1 MSRTRTSH
9 TRQAHYHHTPDS
21 RTRDGRF
28 AHVVVVTLTD
38 QGLTTAEEPTIVRC
52 MTSSDKPGTAAAA
65 PSDSAENAGNAGA
78 TSIAARDWS
87 SAAADPQYRAA
98 VVDLLGA
105 LAYGELA
112 AFERLAEDAK
122 LAPTLADKAELAK
135 MASAEFH
142 HFERLRD
149 RLAEVGEEPTGAME
163 PFVAA
168 YDGFHK
174 QTDPSDWL
182 EGLVKAYVGDSIASD
197 FYREVAARLDTDTRE
212 LVLAVL
218 DDTGHAEFAVEKV
231 RAAIDADPRVGG
243 RLALWARRLMGE
255 ALSQSQR
262 VVADRDALST
272 MLVGGVADG
281 FDLAE
286 VGRMFS
292 RITEAHTKR
301 MAALG
306 LAA

>member
-1 MSRTRTSH
+1 MRFMT
-9 TRQAHYHHTPDS
+9 TPDH
-21 RTRDGRF
+21 
-28 AHVVVVTLTD
+28 A
-38 QGLTTAEEPTIVRC
+38 AETPAESTGV
-52 MTSSDKPGTAAAA
+52 AAQ
-65 PSDSAENAGNAGA
+65 
-78 TSIAARDWS
+78 DWDRAS
-87 SAAADPQYRAA
+87 ADPQYRAA

-122 LAPTLADKAELAK
+122 LAPTLADKAALAK

-149 RLAEVGEEPTGAME
+149 RLAAIGAEPTESMQ

-168 YDGFHK
+168 LDGFHR
-174 QTDPSDWL
+174 QTAPSDWL

-197 FYREVAARLDTDTRE
+197 FYREVAARLDRDTRA

-218 DDTGHAEFAVEKV
+218 DDTGHAGFAIEKV

-262 VVADRDALST
+262 VVAERDALST
-272 MLVGGVADG
+272 MLVGGGADG

>member
-1 MSRTRTSH
+1 ME
-9 TRQAHYHHTPDS
+9 TPD
-21 RTRDGRF
+21 TPDK
-28 AHVVVVTLTD
+28 AEQPTATTD
-38 QGLTTAEEPTIVRC
+38 P
-52 MTSSDKPGTAAAA
+52 SSPEQVESG
-65 PSDSAENAGNAGA
+65 
-78 TSIAARDWS
+78 IAAQNWNEAS
-87 SAAADPQYRAA
+87 ADPQYRAA

-122 LAPTLADKAELAK
+122 LAPTLADKGKLAA
-135 MASAEFH
+135 MAAAEFH
-142 HFERLRD
+142 HFDALRERLAQVD
-149 RLAEVGEEPTGAME
+149 VDPTEAMQ
-163 PFVAA
+163 PFVTSL
-168 YDGFHK
+168 DEFHR
-174 QTDPSDWL
+174 QTAPSDWL
-182 EGLVKAYVGDSIASD
+182 EGLIKAYVGDSIASD
-197 FYREVAARLDTDTRE
+197 FYREVAIRLDSDTRA
-212 LVLAVL
+212 LVLGVL
-218 DDTGHAEFAVEKV
+218 DDTGHSRFAVEKV
-231 RAAIDADPRVGG
+231 RAAIEADPRVGG

-255 ALSQSQR
+255 ALSQAQR

-272 MLVGGVADG
+272 MLVGGLADG

>member
-1 MSRTRTSH
+1 ME
-9 TRQAHYHHTPDS
+9 TPQNP
-21 RTRDGRF
+21 
-28 AHVVVVTLTD
+28 AEEAAAEP
-38 QGLTTAEEPTIVRC
+38 TAEAALTGVAA
-52 MTSSDKPGTAAAA
+52 SDW
-65 PSDSAENAGNAGA
+65 AEA
-78 TSIAARDWS
+78 SRD
-87 SAAADPQYRAA
+87 PRYRAA

-122 LAPTLADKAELAK
+122 LAPGIPDKAALAR

-142 HFERLRD
+142 HFEQLTERLRQID
-149 RLAEVGEEPTGAME
+149 EDPTDAMAPFAAPLDEFHRLTA
-163 PFVAA
+163 
-168 YDGFHK
+168 
-174 QTDPSDWL
+174 PSDWL
-182 EGLVKAYVGDSIASD
+182 EGLVKAYVGDAIAAD
-197 FYREVAARLDTDTRE
+197 FYREVASRLDSDTRG
-212 LVLAVL
+212 LVLRVL
-218 DDTGHAEFAVEKV
+218 DDTGHATFAVEKV
-231 RAAIDADPRVGG
+231 RAAIEAEPRVGG

-255 ALSQSQR
+255 ALSQAQR

-286 VGRMFS
+286 IGRMFS

-306 LAA
+306 LSA

>member
-1 MSRTRTSH
+1 ME
-9 TRQAHYHHTPDS
+9 TPDN
-21 RTRDGRF
+21 
-28 AHVVVVTLTD
+28 A
-38 QGLTTAEEPTIVRC
+38 TADAPATPDEPT
-52 MTSSDKPGTAAAA
+52 G
-65 PSDSAENAGNAGA
+65 
-78 TSIAARDWS
+78 IADRTWEE
-87 SAAADPQYRAA
+87 AAADPQYRAA
-98 VVDLLGA
+98 VIDLLGA

-122 LAPTLADKAELAK
+122 LASTTDDKAALAK
-135 MASAEFH
+135 MATAEFH
-142 HFERLRD
+142 HFERLRE
-149 RLAEVGEEPTGAME
+149 RLAQIDAEPNAAME
-163 PFVAA
+163 PFAA
-168 YDGFHK
+168 ALDEFHR
-174 QTDPSDWL
+174 QTAPSDWL

-197 FYREVAARLDTDTRE
+197 FYREVAARLDSDTKE
-212 LVLAVL
+212 LVLGVL
-218 DDTGHAEFAVEKV
+218 DDTGHASFAVEKV
-231 RAAIDADPRVGG
+231 RAAIEADPRVGG

-255 ALSQSQR
+255 ALSQAQR

>member
-1 MSRTRTSH
+1 MRSME
-9 TRQAHYHHTPDS
+9 TPDN
-21 RTRDGRF
+21 
-28 AHVVVVTLTD
+28 
-38 QGLTTAEEPTIVRC
+38 
-52 MTSSDKPGTAAAA
+52 
-65 PSDSAENAGNAGA
+65 AENATEPVAAHTG
-78 TSIAARDWS
+78 IAAQDWAKAS
-87 SAAADPQYRAA
+87 ADPQYRAA

-122 LAPTLADKAELAK
+122 LAPTLDDKAELAK
-135 MASAEFH
+135 MAAAEFQ
-142 HFERLRD
+142 HFQRLRD
-149 RLAEVGEEPTGAME
+149 RLAAIDVEPTGAMQ
-163 PFVAA
+163 PFAA
-168 YDGFHK
+168 ALDEFHR
-174 QTDPSDWL
+174 QTAPSDWL

-197 FYREVAARLDTDTRE
+197 FYREVAARLDSDTRA

-218 DDTGHAEFAVEKV
+218 DDTGHASFAIEKV
-231 RAAIDADPRVGG
+231 RAAIEAEPRVGG

-255 ALSQSQR
+255 ALSQAQR

-286 VGRMFS
+286 VGKMFS

>member
-1 MSRTRTSH
+1 ME
-9 TRQAHYHHTPDS
+9 TPDTPAD
-21 RTRDGRF
+21 RPE
-28 AHVVVVTLTD
+28 A
-38 QGLTTAEEPTIVRC
+38 TTPEFT
-52 MTSSDKPGTAAAA
+52 G
-65 PSDSAENAGNAGA
+65 
-78 TSIAARDWS
+78 IAALTWDE
-87 SAAADPQYRAA
+87 AAVDPQYAAA

-122 LAPTLADKAELAK
+122 LAPTVGDKAQLAA

-142 HFERLRD
+142 HFARLRD
-149 RLAEVGEEPTGAME
+149 RLAEIDADATAAME

-168 YDGFHK
+168 LDEFHRL
-174 QTDPSDWL
+174 TAPSDWL

-197 FYREVAARLDTDTRE
+197 FYREVAARLDSDTRS

-218 DDTGHAEFAVEKV
+218 DDTGHGNFAVEKV
-231 RAAIDADPRVGG
+231 RAAIEADGRVGG

-255 ALSQSQR
+255 ALSQAQR
-262 VVADRDALST
+262 VVAERDALST

-286 VGRMFS
+286 VGRMFT

>member
-1 MSRTRTSH
+1 MRFMT
-9 TRQAHYHHTPDS
+9 TPDNAS
-21 RTRDGRF
+21 D
-28 AHVVVVTLTD
+28 A
-38 QGLTTAEEPTIVRC
+38 TAEPTAG
-52 MTSSDKPGTAAAA
+52 PTAESTTVAAQ
-65 PSDSAENAGNAGA
+65 DWA
-78 TSIAARDWS
+78 TASV
-87 SAAADPQYRAA
+87 DPQYHAA
-98 VVDLLGA
+98 VVDLIGA

-122 LAPTLADKAELAK
+122 LAPTLGDKAELAK

-142 HFERLRD
+142 HFEQLRARLTEIGVD
-149 RLAEVGEEPTGAME
+149 PTQAME

-168 YDGFHK
+168 LDGFHK
-174 QTDPSDWL
+174 QTAPSDWL

-197 FYREVAARLDTDTRE
+197 FYREVAARLDADTRQ

-218 DDTGHAEFAVEKV
+218 DDTGHASFAVEKV

>member
-1 MSRTRTSH
+1 MSTRPRRLPEIVAGVAAARGLRVTNFSVRRAQPNVL
-9 TRQAHYHHTPDS
+9 TGNMTALPQSAVTVSWAR
-21 RTRDGRF
+21 GEF
-28 AHVVVVTLTD
+28 ASAAPLVHPSARNGAIEVFFGAQTATGTGTAPFGWSPARVLHAYIPSNQGGD
-38 QGLTTAEEPTIVRC
+38 GLTFGYGNPFAAE
-52 MTSSDKPGTAAAA
+52 A
-65 PSDSAENAGNAGA
+65 P
-78 TSIAARDWS
+78 
-87 SAAADPQYRAA
+87 
-98 VVDLLGA
+98 LL
-105 LAYGELA
+105 
-112 AFERLAEDAK
+112 
-122 LAPTLADKAELAK
+122 
-135 MASAEFH
+135 
-142 HFERLRD
+142 
-149 RLAEVGEEPTGAME
+149 VGSLTQ
-163 PFVAA
+163 
-168 YDGFHK
+168 H
-174 QTDPSDWL
+174 
-182 EGLVKAYVGDSIASD
+182 
-197 FYREVAARLDTDTRE
+197 FYREVAAHLDSDTRS

-218 DDTGHAEFAVEKV
+218 DDTGHAGFAVEKV
-231 RAAIDADPRVGG
+231 RAAIDEDPRVGG

>member
-1 MSRTRTSH
+1 LTARTS
-9 TRQAHYHHTPDS
+9 TIDETPKSS
-21 RTRDGRF
+21 REF
-28 AHVVVVTLTD
+28 VKALTLTD
-38 QGLTTAEEPTIVRC
+38 ATMLVAGSMIGSGIFIV
-52 MTSSDKPGTAAAA
+52 
-65 PSDSAENAGNAGA
+65 SADISRSVGSPFWLLMAWIVAG
-78 TSIAARDWS
+78 
-87 SAAADPQYRAA
+87 
-98 VVDLLGA
+98 VVTMLGA

-122 LAPTLADKAELAK
+122 LAPSLADKAALAR
-135 MASAEFH
+135 MASAEFQ
-142 HFERLRD
+142 HFEQLNEQLRAID
-149 RLAEVGEEPTGAME
+149 AHPTEAME
-163 PFVAA
+163 PFARA
-168 YDGFHK
+168 LDEFHR
-174 QTDPSDWL
+174 QTAPSDWL

-197 FYREVAARLDTDTRE
+197 FYREVAARLDIDTRA

-218 DDTGHAEFAVEKV
+218 ADTGHGNFAVEKV
-231 RAAIDADPRVGG
+231 RAAIEADPRLGG

-255 ALSQSQR
+255 ALSQAQR

>member
-1 MSRTRTSH
+1 ME
-9 TRQAHYHHTPDS
+9 TPDNAA
-21 RTRDGRF
+21 RTPDE
-28 AHVVVVTLTD
+28 AP
-38 QGLTTAEEPTIVRC
+38 APT
-52 MTSSDKPGTAAAA
+52 G
-65 PSDSAENAGNAGA
+65 
-78 TSIAARDWS
+78 IAAGSWS
-87 SAAADPQYRAA
+87 TASVDPHYRAA

-122 LAPTLADKAELAK
+122 LAPTLGDKAELAK

-142 HFERLRD
+142 HFEQLTKRLSD
-149 RLAEVGEEPTGAME
+149 IGENPTGAME
-163 PFVAA
+163 PFAKA
-168 YDGFHK
+168 LDDFHR
-174 QTDPSDWL
+174 QTAPSDWL

-197 FYREVAARLDTDTRE
+197 FYREVAIRLDADTRD

-218 DDTGHAEFAVEKV
+218 DDTGHGNFAVEKV
-231 RAAIDADPRVGG
+231 RAAIEAEPRVGG

-255 ALSQSQR
+255 ALSQAQR

>member
-1 MSRTRTSH
+1 ME
-9 TRQAHYHHTPDS
+9 TPDK
-21 RTRDGRF
+21 
-28 AHVVVVTLTD
+28 
-38 QGLTTAEEPTIVRC
+38 TTAAQADAANRESEDDGAGRTGIAAQDWAQASAEPT
-52 MTSSDKPGTAAAA
+52 
-65 PSDSAENAGNAGA
+65 
-78 TSIAARDWS
+78 
-87 SAAADPQYRAA
+87 YRAA

-122 LAPTLADKAELAK
+122 LAPTLGDKAELAA

-142 HFERLRD
+142 HFERLSERITQID
-149 RLAEVGEEPTGAME
+149 EEPTAAME
-163 PFVAA
+163 PFAA
-168 YDGFHK
+168 ALDEFHR
-174 QTDPSDWL
+174 QTAPSDWL
-182 EGLVKAYVGDSIASD
+182 EGLIKAYVGDSIASD
-197 FYREVAARLDTDTRE
+197 FYREVAERLDADTRA
-212 LVLAVL
+212 LVLGVL
-218 DDTGHAEFAVEKV
+218 DDTGHSNFAVEKV
-231 RAAIDADPRVGG
+231 RAAIEADPRLGG

-255 ALSQSQR
+255 ALSQAQR
-262 VVADRDALST
+262 VVAERDSLST
-272 MLVGGVADG
+272 MLVGGLADG

>member
-1 MSRTRTSH
+1 METSD
-9 TRQAHYHHTPDS
+9 TTPAE
-21 RTRDGRF
+21 TAPAADG
-28 AHVVVVTLTD
+28 
-38 QGLTTAEEPTIVRC
+38 G
-52 MTSSDKPGTAAAA
+52 AAAGTPGA
-65 PSDSAENAGNAGA
+65 PAAGG
-78 TSIAARDWS
+78 IAAQDWS
-87 SAAADPQYRAA
+87 TASADSEYRAA

-122 LAPTLADKAELAK
+122 LAPTLADKADLAA

-142 HFERLRD
+142 HFDRLRE
-149 RLAEVGEEPTGAME
+149 RLAEIGEEPTGAME
-163 PFVAA
+163 PFAA
-168 YDGFHK
+168 ALDEFHR
-174 QTDPSDWL
+174 QTAPSDWL
-182 EGLVKAYVGDSIASD
+182 EGLIKAYVGDSIASD
-197 FYREVAARLDTDTRE
+197 FYREVAVRLDADTRE
-212 LVLAVL
+212 LVLRVL
-218 DDTGHAEFAVEKV
+218 DDTGHSSFAVEKV
-231 RAAIDADPRVGG
+231 RAAIEADPRVGG
-243 RLALWARRLMGE
+243 RLARWARRLMGE
-255 ALSQSQR
+255 ALSQAQR
-262 VVADRDALST
+262 VVAERDALST

>member
-1 MSRTRTSH
+1 MVAALVGLAIVRSME
-9 TRQAHYHHTPDS
+9 TPD
-21 RTRDGRF
+21 TP
-28 AHVVVVTLTD
+28 AETPAE
-38 QGLTTAEEPTIVRC
+38 TTIAAK
-52 MTSSDKPGTAAAA
+52 DWAAA
-65 PSDSAENAGNAGA
+65 S
-78 TSIAARDWS
+78 
-87 SAAADPQYRAA
+87 ADPQYRAA

-122 LAPTLADKAELAK
+122 LAPSLEDKAELAA

-142 HFERLRD
+142 HFEQLRARLTTIEAD
-149 RLAEVGEEPTGAME
+149 PTAAME
-163 PFVAA
+163 PFAA
-168 YDGFHK
+168 ALDEFHR
-174 QTDPSDWL
+174 QTAPSDWL

-197 FYREVAARLDTDTRE
+197 FYREVAARLDADTRE

-218 DDTGHAEFAVEKV
+218 DDTGHASFAVEKV
-231 RAAIDADPRVGG
+231 RSAIEAEPRVGG

-255 ALSQSQR
+255 ALSQAQR

-286 VGRMFS
+286 VGRMFT

-306 LAA
+306 LSA

>member
-1 MSRTRTSH
+1 ME
-9 TRQAHYHHTPDS
+9 TPDTS
-21 RTRDGRF
+21 PAAG
-28 AHVVVVTLTD
+28 AAE
-38 QGLTTAEEPTIVRC
+38 QGSD
-52 MTSSDKPGTAAAA
+52 TSGDAAGADRPGAGTAGTSGVAAQDWERA
-65 PSDSAENAGNAGA
+65 SAE
-78 TSIAARDWS
+78 
-87 SAAADPQYRAA
+87 PKYRAA

-122 LAPTLADKAELAK
+122 LAPTLGDKAQLAS
-135 MASAEFH
+135 MASAEFQ
-142 HFERLRD
+142 HFDRLRQ
-149 RLAEVGEEPTGAME
+149 RLADVGEEPTAAME
-163 PFVAA
+163 PFAA
-168 YDGFHK
+168 PLDEFHRL
-174 QTDPSDWL
+174 TAPSDWL
-182 EGLVKAYVGDSIASD
+182 EGLIKAYVGDSIASD
-197 FYREVAARLDTDTRE
+197 FYREVASRLDTDTRA
-212 LVLAVL
+212 LVLGVL
-218 DDTGHAEFAVEKV
+218 DDTGHSSFAVEKV
-231 RAAIDADPRVGG
+231 RAAIEADPRVGG

-255 ALSQSQR
+255 ALSQAQR
-262 VVADRDALST
+262 VVAERDALST

>member
-1 MSRTRTSH
+1 VL
-9 TRQAHYHHTPDS
+9 P
-21 RTRDGRF
+21 RF
-28 AHVVVVTLTD
+28 
-38 QGLTTAEEPTIVRC
+38 
-52 MTSSDKPGTAAAA
+52 PGTATVRSMETQA
-65 PSDSAENAGNAGA
+65 NAGA
-78 TSIAARDWS
+78 TPEKDGPTSAEATSETPSATPSEAPAGTAAEGITTLDWAGAS
-87 SAAADPQYRAA
+87 ADPQYRAA

-122 LAPTLADKAELAK
+122 LAPSLEDKAALAA

-142 HFERLRD
+142 HFELLRD
-149 RLAEVGEEPTGAME
+149 RLSAIDVQPTEAME
-163 PFVAA
+163 PFAA
-168 YDGFHK
+168 ALDGFHR
-174 QTDPSDWL
+174 QTAPSDWL

-197 FYREVAARLDTDTRE
+197 FYREVAARLDTDTCG
-212 LVLAVL
+212 LVLKVL
-218 DDTGHAEFAVEKV
+218 DDTGHATFAVEKV
-231 RAAIDADPRVGG
+231 RAAIEEEPRVGG

-255 ALSQSQR
+255 ALSQAQR
-262 VVADRDALST
+262 VVAERDALST
-272 MLVGGVADG
+272 MLVGGVATG

-286 VGRMFS
+286 VGRMFT

>member
-1 MSRTRTSH
+1 MRFME
-9 TRQAHYHHTPDS
+9 TPDNA
-21 RTRDGRF
+21 TPATEATD
-28 AHVVVVTLTD
+28 AVTD
-38 QGLTTAEEPTIVRC
+38 APT
-52 MTSSDKPGTAAAA
+52 G
-65 PSDSAENAGNAGA
+65 
-78 TSIAARDWS
+78 IAAQDWATA
-87 SAAADPQYRAA
+87 SADENYRAA

-142 HFERLRD
+142 HFEQLRD
-149 RLAEVGEEPTGAME
+149 RLAAVGAEPTAAMD
-163 PFVAA
+163 PFVGAL
-168 YDGFHK
+168 DGFHK
-174 QTDPSDWL
+174 QTAPSDWL

-197 FYREVAARLDTDTRE
+197 FYREVAARLDSDTRE

-218 DDTGHAEFAVEKV
+218 DDTGHASFAVEKV
-231 RAAIDADPRVGG
+231 RAAIEAEPRVGG

>member
-1 MSRTRTSH
+1 METPDNDAAASATPSTGEPGDPAAGAPGPDPSEDTPRRGIAAKSWD
-9 TRQAHYHHTPDS
+9 AAAVEPHYH
-21 RTRDGRF
+21 
-28 AHVVVVTLTD
+28 
-38 QGLTTAEEPTIVRC
+38 
-52 MTSSDKPGTAAAA
+52 
-65 PSDSAENAGNAGA
+65 
-78 TSIAARDWS
+78 
-87 SAAADPQYRAA
+87 AA

-122 LAPTLADKAELAK
+122 LAPTLADKAALTR
-135 MASAEFH
+135 MAAAEFQ
-142 HFERLRD
+142 HFEQLNERLRAID
-149 RLAEVGEEPTGAME
+149 AQPTESME
-163 PFVAA
+163 PFARA
-168 YDGFHK
+168 LDEFHR
-174 QTDPSDWL
+174 QTAPSDWL

-197 FYREVAARLDTDTRE
+197 FYREVAARLDTDTRA

-218 DDTGHAEFAVEKV
+218 DDTGHGNFAVEKV
-231 RAAIDADPRVGG
+231 RAAIEADPRVGG

-255 ALSQSQR
+255 ALSQAQR

>member
-1 MSRTRTSH
+1 ME
-9 TRQAHYHHTPDS
+9 TPD
-21 RTRDGRF
+21 T
-28 AHVVVVTLTD
+28 HT
-38 QGLTTAEEPTIVRC
+38 EPTA
-52 MTSSDKPGTAAAA
+52 D
-65 PSDSAENAGNAGA
+65 GA
-78 TSIAARDWS
+78 STTGVVAQSWEQ
-87 SAAADPQYRAA
+87 AAADPQYRDA

-122 LAPTLADKAELAK
+122 LAPTLGDKAQLAA
-135 MASAEFH
+135 MASAEFQ
-142 HFERLRD
+142 HFERLRQ
-149 RLAEVGEEPTGAME
+149 RLAEIGREPTGAME
-163 PFVAA
+163 PFAA
-168 YDGFHK
+168 PLDEFHRL
-174 QTDPSDWL
+174 TAPSDWL
-182 EGLVKAYVGDSIASD
+182 EGLIKAYVGDSIASD
-197 FYREVAARLDTDTRE
+197 FYREVAARLDADTRA
-212 LVLAVL
+212 LVLGVL
-218 DDTGHAEFAVEKV
+218 ADTGHSEFAVEKV
-231 RAAIDADPRVGG
+231 RAAIEADPRVGG

-255 ALSQSQR
+255 ALAQAQR

>member
-1 MSRTRTSH
+1 MT
-9 TRQAHYHHTPDS
+9 TPDNA
-21 RTRDGRF
+21 TGQ
-28 AHVVVVTLTD
+28 TD
-38 QGLTTAEEPTIVRC
+38 
-52 MTSSDKPGTAAAA
+52 AAA
-65 PSDSAENAGNAGA
+65 PDAV
-78 TSIAARDWS
+78 TSKVAAQTWEQAS
-87 SAAADPQYRAA
+87 ADPQYRAA

-105 LAYGELA
+105 LAYGELS

-122 LAPTLADKAELAK
+122 LAPTLADKGELAK
-135 MASAEFH
+135 MAAAEFG
-142 HFERLRD
+142 HFDRLRA
-149 RLAEVGEEPTGAME
+149 RLAEIDADPEEAMA

-168 YDGFHK
+168 LDGFHR
-174 QTDPSDWL
+174 QTAPSDWL
-182 EGLVKAYVGDSIASD
+182 EGLVKAYVGDSIAAD
-197 FYREVAARLDTDTRE
+197 FYREVAVRLDSDTRE

-218 DDTGHAEFAVEKV
+218 DDLGHAEFAVEKV
-231 RAAIDADPRVGG
+231 RAAIEAEPRVGG

-262 VVADRDALST
+262 VVAERDALST

>member
-1 MSRTRTSH
+1 MRFME
-9 TRQAHYHHTPDS
+9 TPDNATPTAEAS
-21 RTRDGRF
+21 Q
-28 AHVVVVTLTD
+28 AN
-38 QGLTTAEEPTIVRC
+38 QGLT
-52 MTSSDKPGTAAAA
+52 G
-65 PSDSAENAGNAGA
+65 
-78 TSIAARDWS
+78 IAAQDWATA
-87 SAAADPQYRAA
+87 SADENYRAA

-142 HFERLRD
+142 HFEQLND
-149 RLAEVGEEPTGAME
+149 RLSAIGVEPTEAMD
-163 PFVAA
+163 PFVDAL
-168 YDGFHK
+168 DGFHR
-174 QTDPSDWL
+174 QTAPSDWL

-197 FYREVAARLDTDTRE
+197 FYREVAARLDSDSRS

-218 DDTGHAEFAVEKV
+218 DDTGHASFAVEKV
-231 RAAIDADPRVGG
+231 RAAIEADPRVGG

-286 VGRMFS
+286 VGKMFS

>member
-1 MSRTRTSH
+1 MPVADRTLTTGAVRVIVRSME
-9 TRQAHYHHTPDS
+9 TPDNAA
-21 RTRDGRF
+21 RTPD
-28 AHVVVVTLTD
+28 
-38 QGLTTAEEPTIVRC
+38 E
-52 MTSSDKPGTAAAA
+52 A
-65 PSDSAENAGNAGA
+65 PAP
-78 TSIAARDWS
+78 TSIAAGDWS
-87 SAAADPQYRAA
+87 TASVDPHYRAA

-112 AFERLAEDAK
+112 AFERLAKDAK
-122 LAPTLADKAELAK
+122 LAPTLGDKAELAK

-142 HFERLRD
+142 HFEQLTERLSAID
-149 RLAEVGEEPTGAME
+149 ENPTEAME
-163 PFVAA
+163 PFAKA
-168 YDGFHK
+168 LDDFHR
-174 QTDPSDWL
+174 QTAPSDWL

-197 FYREVAARLDTDTRE
+197 FYREVAIRLDTDTRE

-218 DDTGHAEFAVEKV
+218 DDTGHGNFAVAKV
-231 RAAIDADPRVGG
+231 RAAIEADPRVGG

-255 ALSQSQR
+255 ALSQAQR

-272 MLVGGVADG
+272 MLVGGVSDG